1 MVFALIEQIAKILN
15 RKNLGL
21 SRPARTEEGSIL
33 DTDEAIN
40 NVKLP
45 SKWIAMQ
52 N

>member
-1 MVFALIEQIAKILN
+1 MLHALIEKVAKLVN

-21 SRPARTEEGSIL
+21 ASPIARAEEGSIL

-45 SKWIAMQ
+45 SNYQ
-52 N
+52 LR